1 MKLSDVIRGFP
12 TEPYGESAE
21 VRYKFPKATAAII
34 AINVIIYLITTSNHF
49 FLSID
54 EKWLYSYGFIPLLL
68 LQDPV
73 NTYRIFTSMFLH
85 AGIIHIFFN
94 MYFLYIFGKAV
105 ENTIGSIRFLILY
118 FISGIAASIF
128 HTAFSILQGA
138 SALAIPAIGA
148 SGAISGVLGSY
159 LLLYPG
165 TSLTTCWFFF
175 FVPVCFTMR
184 AAYYLIFWFALQ
196 VLYGYARL
204 GASVAFFAHAGGF
217 VAGIAL
223 LPLVIN
229 KERHYALKIK
239 SSAGSLFDFIVYGLR
254 RFREG
259 LPKGAKLILTALVA
273 SLLIGAMFIGYDVA
287 TSKGVGLYVANIK
300 VNVPSYGVSYV
311 DTVVLR
317 SEGTTLKPEDIA
329 NPTTRVLLNRL
340 LYAGLLC
347 NKNYAGKE
355 INLVN
360 KDLSIEL
367 CGVIVPLIIKEF
379 HGIYNKLGIL
389 IKGYG
394 DLSSRVVKVYLIGGT
409 CRGELGEWIRYVFSI
424 VVPNQVNIGFNIV
437 ILATISVLTS
447 LVALYVITKKDKDI
461 VIVS

>member
-1 MKLSDVIRGFP
+1 MRLTSVIRGFP

-21 VRYKFPKATAAII
+21 VRYRFPKATALII
-34 AINVIIYLITTSNHF
+34 ALNVIIYLITTSNHF

-54 EKWLYSYGFIPLLL
+54 EKWLYSYGFIPILL
-68 LQDPV
+68 LQNPA
-73 NTYRIFTSMFLH
+73 NAYRIFTSMFLH

-175 FVPVCFTMR
+175 FMPVCFTMR

-217 VAGIAL
+217 IAGIAL

-229 KERHYALKIK
+229 RERHYVLKLK

-259 LPKGAKLILTALVA
+259 LPKGAKIILVALIA
-273 SLLIGAMFIGYDVA
+273 SLLIGAAFIGYDVA
-287 TSKGVGLYVANIK
+287 TSKPAGLYVANIK
-300 VNVPSYGVSYV
+300 INVPTYGLSYT

-317 SEGTTLKPEDIA
+317 TVGSSIKPEDVA

-340 LYAGLLC
+340 LYAGLLF
-347 NKNYAGKE
+347 NKEYAGHE
-355 INLVN
+355 VNLAK

-367 CGVIVPLIIKEF
+367 CGVVVPLIINEF
-379 HGIYNKLGIL
+379 HGIYDRLGML

-394 DLSSRVVKVYLIGGT
+394 DLSSRVVKVYLVGAT

-424 VVPNQVNIGFNIV
+424 AVPHEVSIGANIAV
-437 ILATISVLTS
+437 LALVSVLTS
-447 LVALYVITKKDKDI
+447 LAALYVVVRKDRDI